1 MYLTKENSSDNINSI
16 IINDFFK
23 SMQMKIEK
31 QHVRVKIRT
40 DSSIVVGTVHTLV
53 DGRLSD
59 YITSQRNR
67 FIPVTDAEVRY
78 IEGSKKDLDDNKV
91 RRQVVFINVEKV
103 EMIEY
108 L

>member
-1 MYLTKENSSDNINSI
+1 
-16 IINDFFK
+16 
-23 SMQMKIEK
+23 MKIEK

-40 DSSIVVGTVHTLV
+40 ESSVVIGTVHTLV

-67 FIPVTDAEVRY
+67 FIPVTDAEVHYR
-78 IEGSKKDLDDNKV
+78 EGKGKGLEDNKV
-91 RRQVVFINVEKV
+91 RRQVVFINVEKI

>member
-23 SMQMKIEK
+23 VMQMKIEK
-31 QHVRVKIRT
+31 QHLRVKIRT
-40 DSSIVVGTVHTLV
+40 ETSIVVGTVHTLV

-67 FIPVTDAEVRY
+67 FIPVTDAEVHY

-91 RRQVVFINVEKV
+91 KRQVVFINVEKI

>member
-1 MYLTKENSSDNINSI
+1 
-16 IINDFFK
+16 
-23 SMQMKIEK
+23 MQMKIEK

-40 DSSIVVGTVHTLV
+40 ETSVVIGTVHTLV

-67 FIPVTDAEVRY
+67 FIPVTDAEVY
-78 IEGSKKDLDDNKV
+78 YFEEGKKGLEDDKV
-91 RRQVVFINVEKV
+91 RRQVVFVNVEKI

>member
-1 MYLTKENSSDNINSI
+1 
-16 IINDFFK
+16 
-23 SMQMKIEK
+23 MQMKIDK
-31 QHVRVKIRT
+31 SQVRVRIKT
-40 DSSIVVGTVHTLV
+40 ESSMVKGTVHTLV

-67 FIPVTDAEVRY
+67 FIPVTDAEVHY
-78 IEGSKKDLDDNKV
+78 FGKNKKGLEDNKV
-91 RRQVVFINVEKV
+91 KRQVVFINVEKI

>member
-1 MYLTKENSSDNINSI
+1 MT
-16 IINDFFK
+16 FFRT
-23 SMQMKIEK
+23 MQMKIEK

-40 DSSIVVGTVHTLV
+40 ENSVVMGTVHTLV

-59 YITSQRNR
+59 YITSHKNK

-78 IEGSKKDLDDNKV
+78 LEGKKEGLEDNKV
-91 RRQVVFINVEKV
+91 RRQVVFVNVEKI

>member
-1 MYLTKENSSDNINSI
+1 
-16 IINDFFK
+16 
-23 SMQMKIEK
+23 MKIEK
-31 QHVRVKIRT
+31 QHVRVRIKT
-40 DSSIVVGTVHTLV
+40 ESSMVIGTVHTLV

-67 FIPVTDAEVRY
+67 FIPVTDAEVHY
-78 IEGSKKDLDDNKV
+78 IEGKSRGLEDDKV
-91 RRQVVFINVEKV
+91 KRQVVFINVEKI

>member
-1 MYLTKENSSDNINSI
+1 
-16 IINDFFK
+16 
-23 SMQMKIEK
+23 MQMKIEK
-31 QHVRVKIRT
+31 QHVSVKIRT
-40 DSSIVVGTVHTLV
+40 ESSVVIGTVHTLV

-67 FIPVTDAEVRY
+67 FIPVTDAEIQY
-78 IEGSKKDLDDNKV
+78 LGDSKSGGENEKV
-91 RRQVVFINVEKV
+91 KRQVVFVNVEKI

>member
-1 MYLTKENSSDNINSI
+1 
-16 IINDFFK
+16 
-23 SMQMKIEK
+23 MQMKIEK

-40 DSSIVVGTVHTLV
+40 ESSMVIGTVHTLV

-59 YITSQRNR
+59 YITSQKNR
-67 FIPVTDAEVRY
+67 FIPVTDAEVHY
-78 IEGSKKDLDDNKV
+78 VEGKGKNLEDNKV
-91 RRQVVFINVEKV
+91 KRQVVFINVEKI

>member
-1 MYLTKENSSDNINSI
+1 MTKENSSDNINLN
-16 IINDFFK
+16 IINGFILRT
-23 SMQMKIEK
+23 MQMKIEK
-31 QHVRVKIRT
+31 QHVMVKIRT
-40 DSSIVVGTVHTLV
+40 ETSIVKGAVHTLV

-67 FIPVTDAEVRY
+67 FIPVTDAEVHY
-78 IEGSKKDLDDNKV
+78 LGESKTGAEENKV
-91 RRQVVFINVEKV
+91 KRQVVFVNVEKI

>member
-1 MYLTKENSSDNINSI
+1 
-16 IINDFFK
+16 
-23 SMQMKIEK
+23 MKIEK

-40 DSSIVVGTVHTLV
+40 ESSMVIGTVHTLV

-67 FIPVTDAEVRY
+67 FIPVTDAEVHY
-78 IEGSKKDLDDNKV
+78 LEGKGKGLEDNKV
-91 RRQVVFINVEKV
+91 RRQVVFINVEKI

>member
-1 MYLTKENSSDNINSI
+1 
-16 IINDFFK
+16 
-23 SMQMKIEK
+23 MQMKIEK
-31 QHVRVKIRT
+31 QHVKVKIRT
-40 DSSIVVGTVHTLV
+40 ESSVVLGIVHTLV

-78 IEGSKKDLDDNKV
+78 LEEKNLKNDVVK
-91 RRQVVFINVEKV
+91 RQVVFVNVEKI

-108 L
+108 M

>member
-1 MYLTKENSSDNINSI
+1 
-16 IINDFFK
+16 
-23 SMQMKIEK
+23 MQMKIEK
-31 QHVRVKIRT
+31 QHVSVKIRT
-40 DSSIVVGTVHTLV
+40 ESSVVKGTVHTLV

-67 FIPVTDAEVRY
+67 FIPVTDAEIQY
-78 IEGSKKDLDDNKV
+78 LGGSKTGGENEKV
-91 RRQVVFINVEKV
+91 KRQVVFVNVEKI